1 VPLVDSK
8 RGATVDPFMKTV
20 DSEGN
25 SILYLGNSGA
35 FVNASDFDGWSD
47 YLGKE
52 IFPNIRTNKKKKK
65 PLKPKA
71 LDWAVGMIWPD
82 QSYASIR
89 TYRGSRRETV
99 GPFHTERIQLLASGC
114 IYCFMS
120 FSGFHV
126 HVI

>member
-1 VPLVDSK
+1 ME
-8 RGATVDPFMKTV
+8 TM

-35 FVNASDFDGWSD
+35 FVDASDFDGWSD

-52 IFPNIRTNKKKKK
+52 IFPNMLMNKKKKK
-65 PLKPKA
+65 PSLKAKA

-89 TYRGSRRETV
+89 TYRGPRRETV

-114 IYCFMS
+114 M
-120 FSGFHV
+120 
-126 HVI
+126 